1 MPSFFVGDCIAV
13 SSFPIH
19 VIILGMDHHI
29 TIFYRKFCPTISFLT
44 GNRQN
49 VQICCFTDTCL
60 VLECFEATKKPDSP
74 VRFLLDCGYVEG
86 MENSILLHASI
97 EPVFSFLLTS

>member
-29 TIFYRKFCPTISFLT
+29 TIFYRKFCPTISFS
-44 GNRQN
+44 
-49 VQICCFTDTCL
+49 
-60 VLECFEATKKPDSP
+60 A
-74 VRFLLDCGYVEG
+74 
-86 MENSILLHASI
+86 
-97 EPVFSFLLTS
+97 